1 MKLKRP
7 AAKRSK
13 CDQERGGIQ
22 EEAKAG
28 ARGAREEVMRLKS
41 ELGSSSEKVMRLE
54 GELGALQ
61 GEVVRL
67 EGECTRLEVERGEG
81 TRAVRDLERR
91 LSSFKAQ
98 LEVNFHQIS
107 VKFAHTHHWWIP
119 KSLAIRLFIR
129 TQF

>member
-1 MKLKRP
+1 
-7 AAKRSK
+7 
-13 CDQERGGIQ
+13 
-22 EEAKAG
+22 
-28 ARGAREEVMRLKS
+28 MRLKS

-54 GELGALQ
+54 GELGALRE
-61 GEVVRL
+61 EVVRL

-81 TRAVRDLERR
+81 TRTVRDLERR

-98 LEVNFHQIS
+98 LEVNFHKIS

-119 KSLAIRLFIR
+119 KSLAIRWFIR